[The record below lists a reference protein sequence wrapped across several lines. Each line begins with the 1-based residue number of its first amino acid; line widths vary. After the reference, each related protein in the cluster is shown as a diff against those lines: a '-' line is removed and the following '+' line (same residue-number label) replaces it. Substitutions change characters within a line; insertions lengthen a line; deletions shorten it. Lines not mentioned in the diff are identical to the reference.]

1 MPTMIANPI
10 LSAEGKALPFA
21 FQPKTRKSNKCRF
34 HNTVFVKEI
43 PSIRTYSS
51 LEKRMCWYNNDD
63 YRGFRISLILERAS
77 VEFQQKTKTQV
88 LKKNTSADQS
98 PILPSR
104 SFSPKRD
111 QERDQTQRLLPLP
124 FDDSDSDSDSDS
136 DMDIEED
143 NEDQVLK
150 AKAEKFRR
158 LREQSKRQLQSDSHP
173 TLRHTKEIET
183 KRPALERTQY
193 RFPPHHP
200 LQAIHHNDPLN
211 SRVRYTIRNPIK
223 ILPPS
228 IMRPMKHEELEHLR
242 LQSNTFYPGEA
253 LFGLSN
259 GGSTNTVDILDS
271 ALSMVQETR

>member
-1 MPTMIANPI
+1 MSTMIANPI
-10 LSAEGKALPFA
+10 LRAESEALPLA
-21 FQPKTRKSNKCRF
+21 IAPETRKGNKCRF

-63 YRGFRISLILERAS
+63 YRGFRITMILEQAS
-77 VEFQQKTKTQV
+77 KDFEQKTKPQV

-111 QERDQTQRLLPLP
+111 QGRDQTQRSIPLL
-124 FDDSDSDSDSDS
+124 FDDFDSDSDSDS
-136 DMDIEED
+136 DMDIED
-143 NEDQVLK
+143 NEEEVLK

-158 LREQSKRQLQSDSHP
+158 LSEQSKRQRDSHP
-173 TLRHTKEIET
+173 ALRQTQEIHKE
-183 KRPALERTQY
+183 RPALERTQY

-200 LQAIHHNDPLN
+200 LQAINHNDPLN
-211 SRVRYTIRNPIK
+211 SRVRYNIRNPIK

-228 IMRPMKHEELEHLR
+228 IMLPMKHQELEHLR
-242 LQSNTFYPGEA
+242 LQSNSFYPGDTM
-253 LFGLSN
+253 LGN
-259 GGSTNTVDILDS
+259 GGGINTLNILDS